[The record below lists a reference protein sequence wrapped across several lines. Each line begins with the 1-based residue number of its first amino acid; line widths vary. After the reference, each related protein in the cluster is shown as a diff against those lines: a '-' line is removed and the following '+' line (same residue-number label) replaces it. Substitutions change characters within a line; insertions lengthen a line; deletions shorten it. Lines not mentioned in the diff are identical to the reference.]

1 MSRYRGSV
9 CRFCRREGMK
19 LFLKGERCFSEKCSI
34 DRRPEQTPGD
44 HGLRRPKFS
53 EYGIRLREKQKVKR
67 MYGLTEKQF
76 NRYFEK
82 ASRKKGVTGSLLIS
96 YLERRLDNV
105 VYKLG
110 FASSRK
116 EARIMVRHG
125 HFLVNSHKV
134 DIPSYQ
140 IKADDTIAVSEK
152 SSKVGRILQ
161 SLEGLA
167 RRGFPEWLE
176 IDQEKLIG
184 TVKRLP
190 EREDVTIP
198 IEEQLIVEFYSRV

>member
-1 MSRYRGSV
+1 
-9 CRFCRREGMK
+9 
-19 LFLKGERCFSEKCSI
+19 
-34 DRRPEQTPGD
+34 
-44 HGLRRPKFS
+44 
-53 EYGIRLREKQKVKR
+53 